1 MKMINVIY
9 NKLKNIKQFIYLSLA
24 MFFLMSNLVYGGDE
38 LNKVYAEIEKEHK
51 NFIKET
57 NKIREQFKSLTGVT
71 DSAEAMI
78 IDHAIEEMNQVME
91 FAHESFKDNDLEM
104 TAMTLDYIDRSL
116 NDINH
121 LVPKEFT
128 NDLSV
133 IDMGSMPEEHVQQIM
148 ETTQQMQVN
157 KKEKLTSLVEGMTE
171 IEQKGLNLFE
181 VSKNLNEIGVETLN
195 VEDIAK
201 AVSEDPS
208 LKAGVLEAVEKGV
221 SPEDFSKQLETMAEA
236 ERLGIAESTAKV
248 SEAFA
253 SLCERALLHDLF
265 VSLEFLP
272 WSGISNLNAAFK
284 IIETANQ
291 PNGGLMID
299 TWHHHRAGGKT
310 EDLLQIPGEKIIS
323 TQINGVLRKP
333 WDNMV
338 EETLSARLLP
348 GEGEN
353 DVVGFIKNLDK
364 IHSKAP
370 IGVEIFS
377 KELSKLPVVEIG
389 KTVGHAV
396 SETVDKARK
405 L

>member
-57 NKIREQFKSLTGVT
+57 KKIREQFKSLTGVT
-71 DSAEAMI
+71 DSAEAMM

-128 NDLSV
+128 NDLSG

-201 AVSEDPS
+201 AVSEDSS
-208 LKAGVLEAVEKGV
+208 LKAGVLEAVKKGV

-248 SEAFA
+248 SEAA
-253 SLCERALLHDLF
+253 EAVGLVKNAMP
-265 VSLEFLP
+265 SLETMQSDFFDADAH
-272 WSGISNLNAAFK
+272 NAAMAVLAAD
-284 IIETANQ
+284 IAS
-291 PNGGLMID
+291 
-299 TWHHHRAGGKT
+299 
-310 EDLLQIPGEKIIS
+310 GE
-323 TQINGVLRKP
+323 IN
-333 WDNMV
+333 
-338 EETLSARLLP
+338 SS
-348 GEGEN
+348 
-353 DVVGFIKNLDK
+353 I
-364 IHSKAP
+364 SKAEAAVP
-370 IGVEIFS
+370 TYTESDREAQIAKS
-377 KELSKLPVVEIG
+377 KRQ
-389 KTVGHAV
+389 
-396 SETVDKARK
+396 ETCPSCD
-405 L
+405 

>member
-24 MFFLMSNLVYGGDE
+24 MFFLMSNLVYGDDE
-38 LNKVYAEIEKEHK
+38 LNKVYAQIKKEHK

-57 NKIREQFKSLTGVT
+57 KKIREQFKSLTGVT

-78 IDHAIEEMNQVME
+78 IDNAIEEMNQVME

-133 IDMGSMPEEHVQQIM
+133 IDMDSMPEEHVQQIM

-236 ERLGIAESTAKV
+236 ERLGIAESTAAV
-248 SEAFA
+248 SEAA
-253 SLCERALLHDLF
+253 KAVGLVKNAMP
-265 VSLEFLP
+265 SLETMQSDFFDADAH
-272 WSGISNLNAAFK
+272 NAAMAELAAD
-284 IIETANQ
+284 IASGDINSS
-291 PNGGLMID
+291 
-299 TWHHHRAGGKT
+299 
-310 EDLLQIPGEKIIS
+310 IS
-323 TQINGVLRKP
+323 KAEAAVP
-333 WDNMV
+333 V
-338 EETLSARLLP
+338 YTLSDREAQ
-348 GEGEN
+348 
-353 DVVGFIKNLDK
+353 IAK
-364 IHSKAP
+364 SKRQ
-370 IGVEIFS
+370 
-377 KELSKLPVVEIG
+377 
-389 KTVGHAV
+389 
-396 SETVDKARK
+396 ETCPKCD
-405 L
+405 

>member
-57 NKIREQFKSLTGVT
+57 KKIREQFKSLTGVT

-133 IDMGSMPEEHVQQIM
+133 IDMDSMPEEHVQQIM

-181 VSKNLNEIGVETLN
+181 VSKNLNEIGVDTLN

-208 LKAGVLEAVEKGV
+208 LKAGVLEAVKKGV

-236 ERLGIAESTAKV
+236 ERLGIAESTAAV
-248 SEAFA
+248 SEAA
-253 SLCERALLHDLF
+253 EAVGLVKNAMP
-265 VSLEFLP
+265 SLETMQSDFFDADAH
-272 WSGISNLNAAFK
+272 NAAMAVLAAD
-284 IIETANQ
+284 IAS
-291 PNGGLMID
+291 
-299 TWHHHRAGGKT
+299 
-310 EDLLQIPGEKIIS
+310 GE
-323 TQINGVLRKP
+323 IN
-333 WDNMV
+333 
-338 EETLSARLLP
+338 SS
-348 GEGEN
+348 
-353 DVVGFIKNLDK
+353 I
-364 IHSKAP
+364 SKAQAAVP
-370 IGVEIFS
+370 VYTQSDREAQIAKS
-377 KELSKLPVVEIG
+377 KRQ
-389 KTVGHAV
+389 
-396 SETVDKARK
+396 ETCPQCD
-405 L
+405 

>member
-9 NKLKNIKQFIYLSLA
+9 NKLKNIKQFIYLRLA
-24 MFFLMSNLVYGGDE
+24 MFFLMANLVYGGDE

-57 NKIREQFKSLTGVT
+57 KKIREQFKSLTGVT

-78 IDHAIEEMNQVME
+78 IDRAIEEMNQVME

-133 IDMGSMPEEHVQQIM
+133 IDMGSMPEKHVQQIM

-236 ERLGIAESTAKV
+236 ERLGIAESTAAV
-248 SEAFA
+248 SEAA
-253 SLCERALLHDLF
+253 EAVGLVKNAMQ
-265 VSLEFLP
+265 SLETMQSDFFDADAH
-272 WSGISNLNAAFK
+272 NAAMAELAAD
-284 IIETANQ
+284 IAS
-291 PNGGLMID
+291 
-299 TWHHHRAGGKT
+299 
-310 EDLLQIPGEKIIS
+310 GE
-323 TQINGVLRKP
+323 IN
-333 WDNMV
+333 
-338 EETLSARLLP
+338 SS
-348 GEGEN
+348 
-353 DVVGFIKNLDK
+353 I
-364 IHSKAP
+364 SKAEAAVP
-370 IGVEIFS
+370 TYTESDREAQIAKS
-377 KELSKLPVVEIG
+377 KRQ
-389 KTVGHAV
+389 
-396 SETVDKARK
+396 ETCPSCD
-405 L
+405 

>member
-1 MKMINVIY
+1 MKMINVMHNI
-9 NKLKNIKQFIYLSLA
+9 LKNIKQFIYLSLA

-57 NKIREQFKSLTGVT
+57 KKIREQFKSLTGVT

-78 IDHAIEEMNQVME
+78 IDNAIEEMNQVME

-133 IDMGSMPEEHVQQIM
+133 IDMDSMPEEHVQQIM

-201 AVSEDPS
+201 AVSEDPA

-236 ERLGIAESTAKV
+236 ERLGIAESTAAV
-248 SEAFA
+248 SEAA
-253 SLCERALLHDLF
+253 EAVGLVKNAMP
-265 VSLEFLP
+265 SLETMQSDFFDADAH
-272 WSGISNLNAAFK
+272 NAAMAVLAAD
-284 IIETANQ
+284 IAS
-291 PNGGLMID
+291 
-299 TWHHHRAGGKT
+299 
-310 EDLLQIPGEKIIS
+310 GE
-323 TQINGVLRKP
+323 IN
-333 WDNMV
+333 
-338 EETLSARLLP
+338 SS
-348 GEGEN
+348 
-353 DVVGFIKNLDK
+353 I
-364 IHSKAP
+364 SKAQAAVP
-370 IGVEIFS
+370 VYTQSDREAQIAKS
-377 KELSKLPVVEIG
+377 KRQ
-389 KTVGHAV
+389 
-396 SETVDKARK
+396 ETCPQCD
-405 L
+405 

>member
-57 NKIREQFKSLTGVT
+57 KKIREQFKSLTGVT

-181 VSKNLNEIGVETLN
+181 VSKNLNDLGVETLN
-195 VEDIAK
+195 FEDIAK

-236 ERLGIAESTAKV
+236 ERLGIAESTAAV
-248 SEAFA
+248 SEAA
-253 SLCERALLHDLF
+253 EAVGLVKNAMP
-265 VSLEFLP
+265 SLETMQSDFFDADAH
-272 WSGISNLNAAFK
+272 NAAMAVLAAD
-284 IIETANQ
+284 IAS
-291 PNGGLMID
+291 
-299 TWHHHRAGGKT
+299 
-310 EDLLQIPGEKIIS
+310 GE
-323 TQINGVLRKP
+323 IN
-333 WDNMV
+333 
-338 EETLSARLLP
+338 SS
-348 GEGEN
+348 
-353 DVVGFIKNLDK
+353 I
-364 IHSKAP
+364 SKAQAAVP
-370 IGVEIFS
+370 VYTQSDREAQIAKS
-377 KELSKLPVVEIG
+377 KRQ
-389 KTVGHAV
+389 
-396 SETVDKARK
+396 ETCPKCD
-405 L
+405 

>member
-1 MKMINVIY
+1 MKMINVIS

-57 NKIREQFKSLTGVT
+57 KKIREQFKSLTGVT
-71 DSAEAMI
+71 DSPEAMI

-181 VSKNLNEIGVETLN
+181 VSKNLNEIGVDTLN

-236 ERLGIAESTAKV
+236 ERLGIAESTAAV
-248 SEAFA
+248 SEAA
-253 SLCERALLHDLF
+253 EAVGLVKNAMP
-265 VSLEFLP
+265 SLETMQSDFFDADAH
-272 WSGISNLNAAFK
+272 NAAMAELAAD
-284 IIETANQ
+284 IAS
-291 PNGGLMID
+291 GD
-299 TWHHHRAGGKT
+299 
-310 EDLLQIPGEKIIS
+310 
-323 TQINGVLRKP
+323 IN
-333 WDNMV
+333 
-338 EETLSARLLP
+338 SS
-348 GEGEN
+348 
-353 DVVGFIKNLDK
+353 I
-364 IHSKAP
+364 SKAEAAVP
-370 IGVEIFS
+370 VYTQSDREAQIAKS
-377 KELSKLPVVEIG
+377 KRQ
-389 KTVGHAV
+389 
-396 SETVDKARK
+396 ETCPKCD
-405 L
+405 

>member
-57 NKIREQFKSLTGVT
+57 KKIREQFKSLTGIT

-157 KKEKLTSLVEGMTE
+157 KKEKLTSLVEGMAE

-208 LKAGVLEAVEKGV
+208 LKAGVLEAVKKGV

-236 ERLGIAESTAKV
+236 ERLGIAESTAAV
-248 SEAFA
+248 SEAA
-253 SLCERALLHDLF
+253 EAVGLVKNAMP
-265 VSLEFLP
+265 SLETMQSDFFDADAH
-272 WSGISNLNAAFK
+272 NAAMAVLAAD
-284 IIETANQ
+284 IAS
-291 PNGGLMID
+291 GD
-299 TWHHHRAGGKT
+299 
-310 EDLLQIPGEKIIS
+310 
-323 TQINGVLRKP
+323 IN
-333 WDNMV
+333 
-338 EETLSARLLP
+338 SS
-348 GEGEN
+348 
-353 DVVGFIKNLDK
+353 I
-364 IHSKAP
+364 SKAQAAVP
-370 IGVEIFS
+370 VYTQSDREAQIAKS
-377 KELSKLPVVEIG
+377 KRQ
-389 KTVGHAV
+389 
-396 SETVDKARK
+396 ETCPQCD
-405 L
+405 

>member
-57 NKIREQFKSLTGVT
+57 KKIREQFKSLTGVT

-208 LKAGVLEAVEKGV
+208 LKAGVLEAVKKGV

-248 SEAFA
+248 SEAA
-253 SLCERALLHDLF
+253 EAVGLVKNAMP
-265 VSLEFLP
+265 SLETMQSDFFDADAH
-272 WSGISNLNAAFK
+272 NAAMAVLAAD
-284 IIETANQ
+284 IAS
-291 PNGGLMID
+291 
-299 TWHHHRAGGKT
+299 
-310 EDLLQIPGEKIIS
+310 GEINS
-323 TQINGVLRKP
+323 TI
-333 WDNMV
+333 
-338 EETLSARLLP
+338 
-348 GEGEN
+348 
-353 DVVGFIKNLDK
+353 
-364 IHSKAP
+364 SKAQAAVP
-370 IGVEIFS
+370 VYTQSDREAQIAKS
-377 KELSKLPVVEIG
+377 KRQEDCPKC
-389 KTVGHAV
+389 
-396 SETVDKARK
+396 D
-405 L
+405 

>member
-1 MKMINVIY
+1 MINVIY

-57 NKIREQFKSLTGVT
+57 KKIREQFKSLTGVT

-236 ERLGIAESTAKV
+236 ERLGIAESTAAV
-248 SEAFA
+248 SEAA
-253 SLCERALLHDLF
+253 EAVGLVKNAMP
-265 VSLEFLP
+265 SLETMQSDFFDADAH
-272 WSGISNLNAAFK
+272 NAAMAELAAD
-284 IIETANQ
+284 IAS
-291 PNGGLMID
+291 GD
-299 TWHHHRAGGKT
+299 
-310 EDLLQIPGEKIIS
+310 
-323 TQINGVLRKP
+323 IN
-333 WDNMV
+333 
-338 EETLSARLLP
+338 SS
-348 GEGEN
+348 
-353 DVVGFIKNLDK
+353 I
-364 IHSKAP
+364 SKAEAAVP
-370 IGVEIFS
+370 VYTQSDREAQIAKS
-377 KELSKLPVVEIG
+377 KRQ
-389 KTVGHAV
+389 
-396 SETVDKARK
+396 ETCPQCD
-405 L
+405 

>member
-57 NKIREQFKSLTGVT
+57 KKIREQFKSLTGVT

-133 IDMGSMPEEHVQQIM
+133 IDMDSMPEEHVQQIM

-208 LKAGVLEAVEKGV
+208 LKAGVLEAVKKGV

-236 ERLGIAESTAKV
+236 ERLGIAESTAAV
-248 SEAFA
+248 SEAA
-253 SLCERALLHDLF
+253 EAVGLVKNAMP
-265 VSLEFLP
+265 SLETMQSDFFDADAH
-272 WSGISNLNAAFK
+272 NAAMAVLAAD
-284 IIETANQ
+284 IAS
-291 PNGGLMID
+291 
-299 TWHHHRAGGKT
+299 
-310 EDLLQIPGEKIIS
+310 GE
-323 TQINGVLRKP
+323 IN
-333 WDNMV
+333 
-338 EETLSARLLP
+338 SS
-348 GEGEN
+348 
-353 DVVGFIKNLDK
+353 I
-364 IHSKAP
+364 SKAQAAVP
-370 IGVEIFS
+370 VYTQSDREAQIAKS
-377 KELSKLPVVEIG
+377 KRQ
-389 KTVGHAV
+389 
-396 SETVDKARK
+396 ETCPQCD
-405 L
+405 

>member
-57 NKIREQFKSLTGVT
+57 KKIREQFKSLTGVT

-133 IDMGSMPEEHVQQIM
+133 IDMDSMPEEHVQQIM
-148 ETTQQMQVN
+148 ETTQQIQVN

-236 ERLGIAESTAKV
+236 ERLGIAESTAAV
-248 SEAFA
+248 SEAA
-253 SLCERALLHDLF
+253 EAVGLVKNAMP
-265 VSLEFLP
+265 SLETMQSDFFDADAH
-272 WSGISNLNAAFK
+272 NAAMAVLAAD
-284 IIETANQ
+284 IAS
-291 PNGGLMID
+291 
-299 TWHHHRAGGKT
+299 
-310 EDLLQIPGEKIIS
+310 GE
-323 TQINGVLRKP
+323 IN
-333 WDNMV
+333 
-338 EETLSARLLP
+338 SS
-348 GEGEN
+348 
-353 DVVGFIKNLDK
+353 I
-364 IHSKAP
+364 SKAQAAVP
-370 IGVEIFS
+370 VYTQSDREAQIAKS
-377 KELSKLPVVEIG
+377 KRQ
-389 KTVGHAV
+389 
-396 SETVDKARK
+396 ETCPQCD
-405 L
+405 

>member
-1 MKMINVIY
+1 MKMINIIY

-57 NKIREQFKSLTGVT
+57 KKIREQFKSLTGVT

-128 NDLSV
+128 NDLSE
-133 IDMGSMPEEHVQQIM
+133 IDMSNMPEEHVQQIM

-236 ERLGIAESTAKV
+236 ERLGIAESTAAV
-248 SEAFA
+248 SEAA
-253 SLCERALLHDLF
+253 EAVGLVKNAMP
-265 VSLEFLP
+265 SLETMQSDFFDADAH
-272 WSGISNLNAAFK
+272 NAAMAVLAAD
-284 IIETANQ
+284 IAS
-291 PNGGLMID
+291 
-299 TWHHHRAGGKT
+299 
-310 EDLLQIPGEKIIS
+310 GE
-323 TQINGVLRKP
+323 IN
-333 WDNMV
+333 
-338 EETLSARLLP
+338 SS
-348 GEGEN
+348 
-353 DVVGFIKNLDK
+353 I
-364 IHSKAP
+364 SKAQAAVP
-370 IGVEIFS
+370 VYTQSDREKQIAKS
-377 KELSKLPVVEIG
+377 KRQ
-389 KTVGHAV
+389 
-396 SETVDKARK
+396 ETCPKCD
-405 L
+405 

>member
-57 NKIREQFKSLTGVT
+57 KKIREQFKSLTGVT
-71 DSAEAMI
+71 DSPEAMI

-133 IDMGSMPEEHVQQIM
+133 IDMTTMPEEDLQQIM
-148 ETTQQMQVN
+148 ETTQQMQVS
-157 KKEKLTSLVEGMTE
+157 KKEKLTTLVEGMTE

-236 ERLGIAESTAKV
+236 ERLGIAESTAAV
-248 SEAFA
+248 SEAA
-253 SLCERALLHDLF
+253 EAVGLVKNAMP
-265 VSLEFLP
+265 SLETMQSDFFDADAH
-272 WSGISNLNAAFK
+272 NAAMAELAAD
-284 IIETANQ
+284 IAS
-291 PNGGLMID
+291 GD
-299 TWHHHRAGGKT
+299 
-310 EDLLQIPGEKIIS
+310 
-323 TQINGVLRKP
+323 IN
-333 WDNMV
+333 
-338 EETLSARLLP
+338 SS
-348 GEGEN
+348 
-353 DVVGFIKNLDK
+353 I
-364 IHSKAP
+364 SKAEAAVP
-370 IGVEIFS
+370 TYTESDREAQIAKS
-377 KELSKLPVVEIG
+377 KRQ
-389 KTVGHAV
+389 
-396 SETVDKARK
+396 ETCPSCD
-405 L
+405 

>member
-1 MKMINVIY
+1 MKIINVMH
-9 NKLKNIKQFIYLSLA
+9 NTLKNIKQFIYLSLA

-57 NKIREQFKSLTGVT
+57 KKIREQFKSLTGVT

-78 IDHAIEEMNQVME
+78 IDNAIEEMNQVME

-201 AVSEDPS
+201 AVSEDSS
-208 LKAGVLEAVEKGV
+208 LKAGVLEAVKKGV
-221 SPEDFSKQLETMAEA
+221 SPEDFSKQLETIAEA
-236 ERLGIAESTAKV
+236 ERLGIAESTAAV
-248 SEAFA
+248 SEAA
-253 SLCERALLHDLF
+253 EAVGLVKNAMP
-265 VSLEFLP
+265 SLETMQSDFFDADAH
-272 WSGISNLNAAFK
+272 NAAMAVLAAD
-284 IIETANQ
+284 IAS
-291 PNGGLMID
+291 
-299 TWHHHRAGGKT
+299 
-310 EDLLQIPGEKIIS
+310 GE
-323 TQINGVLRKP
+323 IN
-333 WDNMV
+333 
-338 EETLSARLLP
+338 SS
-348 GEGEN
+348 
-353 DVVGFIKNLDK
+353 I
-364 IHSKAP
+364 SKAQAAVP
-370 IGVEIFS
+370 VYTQSDREAQIAKS
-377 KELSKLPVVEIG
+377 KRQ
-389 KTVGHAV
+389 
-396 SETVDKARK
+396 ETCPQCD
-405 L
+405 

>member
-57 NKIREQFKSLTGVT
+57 KKIREQFKSLTGVT

-128 NDLSV
+128 NDLSE
-133 IDMGSMPEEHVQQIM
+133 IDMSAMPEEELQQIM
-148 ETTQQMQVN
+148 ETTQQMQVS
-157 KKEKLTSLVEGMTE
+157 KKEKLTTLVEGMTE

-208 LKAGVLEAVEKGV
+208 LKAGVLEAVKKGV

-236 ERLGIAESTAKV
+236 ERLGIAESTAAV
-248 SEAFA
+248 SEAA
-253 SLCERALLHDLF
+253 EAVGLVKNAMP
-265 VSLEFLP
+265 SLETMQSDFFDADAH
-272 WSGISNLNAAFK
+272 NAAMAVLAAD
-284 IIETANQ
+284 IAS
-291 PNGGLMID
+291 
-299 TWHHHRAGGKT
+299 
-310 EDLLQIPGEKIIS
+310 GE
-323 TQINGVLRKP
+323 IN
-333 WDNMV
+333 
-338 EETLSARLLP
+338 SS
-348 GEGEN
+348 
-353 DVVGFIKNLDK
+353 I
-364 IHSKAP
+364 SKAQAAVP
-370 IGVEIFS
+370 VYTQSDREAQIAKS
-377 KELSKLPVVEIG
+377 KRQ
-389 KTVGHAV
+389 
-396 SETVDKARK
+396 ETCPQCD
-405 L
+405 

>member
-57 NKIREQFKSLTGVT
+57 KKIREQFKSLTGVT
-71 DSAEAMI
+71 DSPEAMI

-133 IDMGSMPEEHVQQIM
+133 IDMSAMPEEDLQQIM

-181 VSKNLNEIGVETLN
+181 VSKNLNEIGVDTLN

-236 ERLGIAESTAKV
+236 ERLGIAESTAAV
-248 SEAFA
+248 SEAA
-253 SLCERALLHDLF
+253 EAVGLVKNAMP
-265 VSLEFLP
+265 SLETMQSDFFDADAH
-272 WSGISNLNAAFK
+272 NAAMAELAAD
-284 IIETANQ
+284 IAS
-291 PNGGLMID
+291 GD
-299 TWHHHRAGGKT
+299 
-310 EDLLQIPGEKIIS
+310 
-323 TQINGVLRKP
+323 IN
-333 WDNMV
+333 
-338 EETLSARLLP
+338 SS
-348 GEGEN
+348 
-353 DVVGFIKNLDK
+353 I
-364 IHSKAP
+364 SKAEAAVP
-370 IGVEIFS
+370 TYTESDREAQIAKS
-377 KELSKLPVVEIG
+377 KRQ
-389 KTVGHAV
+389 
-396 SETVDKARK
+396 ETCPSCD
-405 L
+405 

>member
-57 NKIREQFKSLTGVT
+57 KKIREQFKSLTGVT

-78 IDHAIEEMNQVME
+78 IDNAIEEMNQVME

-208 LKAGVLEAVEKGV
+208 LKAGVLEAVKKGV

-236 ERLGIAESTAKV
+236 ERLGIAESTAAV
-248 SEAFA
+248 SEAA
-253 SLCERALLHDLF
+253 EAVGLVKNAMP
-265 VSLEFLP
+265 SLETMQSDFFDADAH
-272 WSGISNLNAAFK
+272 NAAMAVLAAD
-284 IIETANQ
+284 IAS
-291 PNGGLMID
+291 
-299 TWHHHRAGGKT
+299 
-310 EDLLQIPGEKIIS
+310 GE
-323 TQINGVLRKP
+323 IN
-333 WDNMV
+333 
-338 EETLSARLLP
+338 SS
-348 GEGEN
+348 
-353 DVVGFIKNLDK
+353 I
-364 IHSKAP
+364 SKAEAAVP
-370 IGVEIFS
+370 TYTESDREAQIAKS
-377 KELSKLPVVEIG
+377 KRQ
-389 KTVGHAV
+389 
-396 SETVDKARK
+396 ETCPQCD
-405 L
+405 

>member
-57 NKIREQFKSLTGVT
+57 KKIREQFKSLTGVT

-78 IDHAIEEMNQVME
+78 IDNAIEEMNQVME

-181 VSKNLNEIGVETLN
+181 VSKNLNEIGVDTLN

-208 LKAGVLEAVEKGV
+208 LKAGVLEAVKKGV

-236 ERLGIAESTAKV
+236 ERLGIAESTAAV
-248 SEAFA
+248 SEAA
-253 SLCERALLHDLF
+253 EAVGLVKNAMP
-265 VSLEFLP
+265 SLETMQSDFFDADAH
-272 WSGISNLNAAFK
+272 NAAMAELAAD
-284 IIETANQ
+284 IAS
-291 PNGGLMID
+291 GD
-299 TWHHHRAGGKT
+299 
-310 EDLLQIPGEKIIS
+310 
-323 TQINGVLRKP
+323 IN
-333 WDNMV
+333 
-338 EETLSARLLP
+338 SS
-348 GEGEN
+348 
-353 DVVGFIKNLDK
+353 I
-364 IHSKAP
+364 SKAEAAVP
-370 IGVEIFS
+370 VYTQSDREAQIAKS
-377 KELSKLPVVEIG
+377 KRQ
-389 KTVGHAV
+389 
-396 SETVDKARK
+396 ETCPKCD
-405 L
+405 

>member
-57 NKIREQFKSLTGVT
+57 KKIREQFKSLTGVT

-133 IDMGSMPEEHVQQIM
+133 IDMDSMPEEHVQQIM

-181 VSKNLNEIGVETLN
+181 VSKNLNEIGVDTLN

-236 ERLGIAESTAKV
+236 ERLGIAESTAAV
-248 SEAFA
+248 SEAA
-253 SLCERALLHDLF
+253 EAVGLVKNAMP
-265 VSLEFLP
+265 SLETMQSDFFDADAH
-272 WSGISNLNAAFK
+272 NAAMAVLAAD
-284 IIETANQ
+284 IAS
-291 PNGGLMID
+291 
-299 TWHHHRAGGKT
+299 
-310 EDLLQIPGEKIIS
+310 GE
-323 TQINGVLRKP
+323 IN
-333 WDNMV
+333 
-338 EETLSARLLP
+338 SS
-348 GEGEN
+348 
-353 DVVGFIKNLDK
+353 I
-364 IHSKAP
+364 SKAQAAVP
-370 IGVEIFS
+370 VYTQSDREAQIAKS
-377 KELSKLPVVEIG
+377 KSQ
-389 KTVGHAV
+389 
-396 SETVDKARK
+396 ETCPKCD
-405 L
+405 

>member
-1 MKMINVIY
+1 MKIINVIC

-57 NKIREQFKSLTGVT
+57 KKIREQFKSLTGVT

-78 IDHAIEEMNQVME
+78 IDNAIEEMNQVME

-133 IDMGSMPEEHVQQIM
+133 IDMDSMPEEHVQQIM

-208 LKAGVLEAVEKGV
+208 LKAGVLEAVKKGV

-236 ERLGIAESTAKV
+236 ERLGIAESTAAV
-248 SEAFA
+248 SEAA
-253 SLCERALLHDLF
+253 EAVGLVKNAMP
-265 VSLEFLP
+265 SLETMQSDFFDADAH
-272 WSGISNLNAAFK
+272 NAAMAVLAAD
-284 IIETANQ
+284 IAS
-291 PNGGLMID
+291 
-299 TWHHHRAGGKT
+299 
-310 EDLLQIPGEKIIS
+310 GE
-323 TQINGVLRKP
+323 IN
-333 WDNMV
+333 
-338 EETLSARLLP
+338 SS
-348 GEGEN
+348 
-353 DVVGFIKNLDK
+353 I
-364 IHSKAP
+364 SKAQAAVP
-370 IGVEIFS
+370 VYTQSDREAQIAKS
-377 KELSKLPVVEIG
+377 KRQ
-389 KTVGHAV
+389 
-396 SETVDKARK
+396 ETCPQCD
-405 L
+405 

>member
-57 NKIREQFKSLTGVT
+57 KKIREQFKSLTGVT

-133 IDMGSMPEEHVQQIM
+133 IDMSGMPEEHVQQIM
-148 ETTQQMQVN
+148 ETTQQMQAS
-157 KKEKLTSLVEGMTE
+157 KKEKLTTLVEGMTE
-171 IEQKGLNLFE
+171 IEQKGLNLFK

-236 ERLGIAESTAKV
+236 ERLGIAESTAAV
-248 SEAFA
+248 SEAA
-253 SLCERALLHDLF
+253 EAVGLVKNAMP
-265 VSLEFLP
+265 SLETMQSDFFDADAH
-272 WSGISNLNAAFK
+272 NAAMAVLAAD
-284 IIETANQ
+284 IAS
-291 PNGGLMID
+291 
-299 TWHHHRAGGKT
+299 
-310 EDLLQIPGEKIIS
+310 GE
-323 TQINGVLRKP
+323 IN
-333 WDNMV
+333 
-338 EETLSARLLP
+338 SS
-348 GEGEN
+348 
-353 DVVGFIKNLDK
+353 I
-364 IHSKAP
+364 SKAQAAVP
-370 IGVEIFS
+370 VYTQSDREAQIAKS
-377 KELSKLPVVEIG
+377 KRQ
-389 KTVGHAV
+389 
-396 SETVDKARK
+396 ETCPKCD
-405 L
+405 

>member
-57 NKIREQFKSLTGVT
+57 KKIREQFKSLTGVT

-133 IDMGSMPEEHVQQIM
+133 IDMDSMPEEHVQQIM

-208 LKAGVLEAVEKGV
+208 LKSGVLEAVKKGV

-236 ERLGIAESTAKV
+236 ERLGIAESTAAV
-248 SEAFA
+248 SEAA
-253 SLCERALLHDLF
+253 EAVGLVKNAMP
-265 VSLEFLP
+265 SLETMQSDFFDADAH
-272 WSGISNLNAAFK
+272 NAAMAVLAAD
-284 IIETANQ
+284 IAS
-291 PNGGLMID
+291 
-299 TWHHHRAGGKT
+299 
-310 EDLLQIPGEKIIS
+310 GE
-323 TQINGVLRKP
+323 IN
-333 WDNMV
+333 
-338 EETLSARLLP
+338 SS
-348 GEGEN
+348 
-353 DVVGFIKNLDK
+353 I
-364 IHSKAP
+364 SKAQAAVP
-370 IGVEIFS
+370 VYTQSDREAQIAKS
-377 KELSKLPVVEIG
+377 KRQ
-389 KTVGHAV
+389 
-396 SETVDKARK
+396 ETCPKCD
-405 L
+405 

>member
-57 NKIREQFKSLTGVT
+57 KKIRKQFKSLTGVT
-71 DSAEAMI
+71 DSDEAMI

-133 IDMGSMPEEHVQQIM
+133 IDMDSMPEEHVQQIM

-236 ERLGIAESTAKV
+236 ERLGIAESTAAV
-248 SEAFA
+248 SEAA
-253 SLCERALLHDLF
+253 KAVGLVKNAMP
-265 VSLEFLP
+265 SLETMQSDFFDADAH
-272 WSGISNLNAAFK
+272 NAAMAELAAD
-284 IIETANQ
+284 IASGDINSS
-291 PNGGLMID
+291 
-299 TWHHHRAGGKT
+299 
-310 EDLLQIPGEKIIS
+310 IS
-323 TQINGVLRKP
+323 KAEAAVP
-333 WDNMV
+333 V
-338 EETLSARLLP
+338 YTLSDREAQ
-348 GEGEN
+348 
-353 DVVGFIKNLDK
+353 IAK
-364 IHSKAP
+364 SKRQ
-370 IGVEIFS
+370 
-377 KELSKLPVVEIG
+377 
-389 KTVGHAV
+389 
-396 SETVDKARK
+396 ETCPSCD
-405 L
+405 

>member
-57 NKIREQFKSLTGVT
+57 KKIREQFKSLTGVT

-236 ERLGIAESTAKV
+236 ERLGIAESTAAV
-248 SEAFA
+248 SEAA
-253 SLCERALLHDLF
+253 EAVGLVKNAMP
-265 VSLEFLP
+265 SLETMQSDFFDADAH
-272 WSGISNLNAAFK
+272 NAAMAELAAD
-284 IIETANQ
+284 IAS
-291 PNGGLMID
+291 GD
-299 TWHHHRAGGKT
+299 
-310 EDLLQIPGEKIIS
+310 
-323 TQINGVLRKP
+323 IN
-333 WDNMV
+333 
-338 EETLSARLLP
+338 SS
-348 GEGEN
+348 
-353 DVVGFIKNLDK
+353 I
-364 IHSKAP
+364 SKAEAAVP
-370 IGVEIFS
+370 VYTQSDREAQIAKS
-377 KELSKLPVVEIG
+377 KRQ
-389 KTVGHAV
+389 
-396 SETVDKARK
+396 ETCPKCD
-405 L
+405 

>member
-1 MKMINVIY
+1 MKMINVIS

-57 NKIREQFKSLTGVT
+57 KKIREQFKSLTGVT

-133 IDMGSMPEEHVQQIM
+133 IDMDSMPEEHVQQIM

-157 KKEKLTSLVEGMTE
+157 KKEKLTSLVKGMTE

-201 AVSEDPS
+201 AVSEDPA

-236 ERLGIAESTAKV
+236 ERLGIAESTAAV
-248 SEAFA
+248 SEAA
-253 SLCERALLHDLF
+253 EAVGLVKNAMP
-265 VSLEFLP
+265 SLETMQSDFFDADAH
-272 WSGISNLNAAFK
+272 NAAMAELAAD
-284 IIETANQ
+284 IAS
-291 PNGGLMID
+291 GD
-299 TWHHHRAGGKT
+299 
-310 EDLLQIPGEKIIS
+310 
-323 TQINGVLRKP
+323 IN
-333 WDNMV
+333 
-338 EETLSARLLP
+338 SS
-348 GEGEN
+348 
-353 DVVGFIKNLDK
+353 I
-364 IHSKAP
+364 SKAEAAVP
-370 IGVEIFS
+370 TYTESDREAQIAKS
-377 KELSKLPVVEIG
+377 KRQ
-389 KTVGHAV
+389 
-396 SETVDKARK
+396 ETCPSCD
-405 L
+405 

>member
-1 MKMINVIY
+1 MKMINVMH
-9 NKLKNIKQFIYLSLA
+9 NTLKNIKQFIYLSLA

-57 NKIREQFKSLTGVT
+57 KKIREQFKSLTGVT
-71 DSAEAMI
+71 DSAEAMM

-133 IDMGSMPEEHVQQIM
+133 IDMDNMPEEHVQQIM

-157 KKEKLTSLVEGMTE
+157 KKEKLTSLVKGMTE

-201 AVSEDPS
+201 AVSEDSS
-208 LKAGVLEAVEKGV
+208 LKAGVLEAVKKGV

-236 ERLGIAESTAKV
+236 ERLGIAESTAAV
-248 SEAFA
+248 SEAA
-253 SLCERALLHDLF
+253 KAVGLVKNAMP
-265 VSLEFLP
+265 SLETMQSDFFDADAH
-272 WSGISNLNAAFK
+272 NAAMAELAAD
-284 IIETANQ
+284 IASGDINSS
-291 PNGGLMID
+291 
-299 TWHHHRAGGKT
+299 
-310 EDLLQIPGEKIIS
+310 IS
-323 TQINGVLRKP
+323 KAEAAVP
-333 WDNMV
+333 V
-338 EETLSARLLP
+338 YTLSDREAQ
-348 GEGEN
+348 
-353 DVVGFIKNLDK
+353 IAK
-364 IHSKAP
+364 SKRQ
-370 IGVEIFS
+370 
-377 KELSKLPVVEIG
+377 
-389 KTVGHAV
+389 
-396 SETVDKARK
+396 ETCPKCD
-405 L
+405 

>member
-57 NKIREQFKSLTGVT
+57 KKIREQFKSLTGVT

-133 IDMGSMPEEHVQQIM
+133 IDMDSMPEEHVQQIM

-181 VSKNLNEIGVETLN
+181 VSKNLNEIGVDTLN

-236 ERLGIAESTAKV
+236 ERLGIAESTAAV
-248 SEAFA
+248 SEAA
-253 SLCERALLHDLF
+253 EAAGLVKNAMP
-265 VSLEFLP
+265 SLETMQSDFFDADAH
-272 WSGISNLNAAFK
+272 NAAMAELAADIASGDINSSISK
-284 IIETANQ
+284 AEAAVPTY
-291 PNGGLMID
+291 
-299 TWHHHRAGGKT
+299 T
-310 EDLLQIPGEKIIS
+310 EDDRAAQVARSKR
-323 TQINGVLRKP
+323 Q
-333 WDNMV
+333 
-338 EETLSARLLP
+338 ETCP
-348 GEGEN
+348 QC
-353 DVVGFIKNLDK
+353 D
-364 IHSKAP
+364 
-370 IGVEIFS
+370 
-377 KELSKLPVVEIG
+377 
-389 KTVGHAV
+389 
-396 SETVDKARK
+396 
-405 L
+405 

>member
-57 NKIREQFKSLTGVT
+57 KKIREQFKSLTGVT

-133 IDMGSMPEEHVQQIM
+133 IDMSSMPEEHVQQIM

-181 VSKNLNEIGVETLN
+181 VSKNLNEIGVDTLN

-208 LKAGVLEAVEKGV
+208 LKSGVLEAVKKGV

-236 ERLGIAESTAKV
+236 ERLGIAESTAAV
-248 SEAFA
+248 SEAA
-253 SLCERALLHDLF
+253 EAVGLVKNAMP
-265 VSLEFLP
+265 SLETMQSDFFDADAH
-272 WSGISNLNAAFK
+272 NAAMAELAAD
-284 IIETANQ
+284 IAS
-291 PNGGLMID
+291 GD
-299 TWHHHRAGGKT
+299 
-310 EDLLQIPGEKIIS
+310 
-323 TQINGVLRKP
+323 IN
-333 WDNMV
+333 
-338 EETLSARLLP
+338 SS
-348 GEGEN
+348 
-353 DVVGFIKNLDK
+353 I
-364 IHSKAP
+364 SKAEAAVP
-370 IGVEIFS
+370 TYTESDREAQIAKS
-377 KELSKLPVVEIG
+377 KRQ
-389 KTVGHAV
+389 
-396 SETVDKARK
+396 ETCPSCD
-405 L
+405 

>member
-9 NKLKNIKQFIYLSLA
+9 NNLKNIKQFIYLSLA

-57 NKIREQFKSLTGVT
+57 SKIRKQLNSLSIEDGGGSPGT
-71 DSAEAMI
+71 EI
-78 IDHAIEEMNQVME
+78 IDFAIEEMDQVME
-91 FAHESFKDNDLEM
+91 FAQESFKDNDLEM

-148 ETTQQMQVN
+148 ETTQQMQVS

-236 ERLGIAESTAKV
+236 ERLGIAESTAAV
-248 SEAFA
+248 SEAA
-253 SLCERALLHDLF
+253 EAVGLVKNAMP
-265 VSLEFLP
+265 SLETMQSDFFDADAH
-272 WSGISNLNAAFK
+272 NAAMAELAADIASGDINSSISK
-284 IIETANQ
+284 AEAAVPTY
-291 PNGGLMID
+291 
-299 TWHHHRAGGKT
+299 T
-310 EDLLQIPGEKIIS
+310 EDDRAAQVAKS
-323 TQINGVLRKP
+323 KRQ
-333 WDNMV
+333 
-338 EETLSARLLP
+338 ETCP
-348 GEGEN
+348 QC
-353 DVVGFIKNLDK
+353 D
-364 IHSKAP
+364 
-370 IGVEIFS
+370 
-377 KELSKLPVVEIG
+377 
-389 KTVGHAV
+389 
-396 SETVDKARK
+396 
-405 L
+405 

>member
-57 NKIREQFKSLTGVT
+57 KKIREQFKSLTGVT

-78 IDHAIEEMNQVME
+78 IDNAIEEMNQVME

-121 LVPKEFT
+121 LVPKEFS

-133 IDMGSMPEEHVQQIM
+133 IDMDSMPEEHVQQIM
-148 ETTQQMQVN
+148 ETTQQMQVS

-181 VSKNLNEIGVETLN
+181 VSKNLNEIGVDTLN

-236 ERLGIAESTAKV
+236 ERLGIAESTAAV
-248 SEAFA
+248 SEAA
-253 SLCERALLHDLF
+253 EAVGLVKNAMP
-265 VSLEFLP
+265 SLETMQSDFFDADAH
-272 WSGISNLNAAFK
+272 NAAMAELAAD
-284 IIETANQ
+284 IAS
-291 PNGGLMID
+291 GD
-299 TWHHHRAGGKT
+299 
-310 EDLLQIPGEKIIS
+310 
-323 TQINGVLRKP
+323 IN
-333 WDNMV
+333 
-338 EETLSARLLP
+338 SS
-348 GEGEN
+348 
-353 DVVGFIKNLDK
+353 I
-364 IHSKAP
+364 SKAEAAVP
-370 IGVEIFS
+370 VYTQSDREAQIAKS
-377 KELSKLPVVEIG
+377 KRQENCPKC
-389 KTVGHAV
+389 
-396 SETVDKARK
+396 D
-405 L
+405 

>member
-1 MKMINVIY
+1 MKMINVMHNI
-9 NKLKNIKQFIYLSLA
+9 LKNIKQFIYLSLA

-57 NKIREQFKSLTGVT
+57 KKIRKQFKSLTGVT

-128 NDLSV
+128 NDLSE
-133 IDMGSMPEEHVQQIM
+133 IDMKNLPKEDLQNIM
-148 ETTQQMQVN
+148 ETSQQVQIS

-208 LKAGVLEAVEKGV
+208 LKAGVLEAVKKGV

-236 ERLGIAESTAKV
+236 ERLGIAASTALV
-248 SEAFA
+248 SESAKA
-253 SLCERALLHDLF
+253 AGLVKNAMP
-265 VSLEFLP
+265 SLETMQSDFFDADAHNKAMAELAADIA
-272 WSGISNLNAAFK
+272 SGDINSSISKAEAAVP
-284 IIETANQ
+284 TY
-291 PNGGLMID
+291 
-299 TWHHHRAGGKT
+299 T
-310 EDLLQIPGEKIIS
+310 EDDRAAQIAKS
-323 TQINGVLRKP
+323 KRQ
-333 WDNMV
+333 
-338 EETLSARLLP
+338 ETCPSC
-348 GEGEN
+348 
-353 DVVGFIKNLDK
+353 D
-364 IHSKAP
+364 
-370 IGVEIFS
+370 
-377 KELSKLPVVEIG
+377 
-389 KTVGHAV
+389 
-396 SETVDKARK
+396 
-405 L
+405 

>member
-1 MKMINVIY
+1 MKMINVMHNI
-9 NKLKNIKQFIYLSLA
+9 LKNIKQFVYLSLA
-24 MFFLMSNLVYGGDE
+24 LFFLMSNLVYGDDD
-38 LNKVYAEIEKEHK
+38 LNKVYAEIEKQHK

-57 NKIREQFKSLTGVT
+57 KKIRKQLNSLSIEDGGGSPGT
-71 DSAEAMI
+71 EI
-78 IDHAIEEMNQVME
+78 IDFAIEEMDQVME

-116 NDINH
+116 TDINH

-133 IDMGSMPEEHVQQIM
+133 IDMDSMPEEHVQQIM

-236 ERLGIAESTAKV
+236 ERLGIAESTAAV
-248 SEAFA
+248 SEAA
-253 SLCERALLHDLF
+253 EAVGLVKNAMP
-265 VSLEFLP
+265 SLETMQSDFFDADAH
-272 WSGISNLNAAFK
+272 NAAMAELAAD
-284 IIETANQ
+284 IASGDIN
-291 PNGGLMID
+291 
-299 TWHHHRAGGKT
+299 
-310 EDLLQIPGEKIIS
+310 S
-323 TQINGVLRKP
+323 TI
-333 WDNMV
+333 
-338 EETLSARLLP
+338 
-348 GEGEN
+348 
-353 DVVGFIKNLDK
+353 
-364 IHSKAP
+364 SKAEAAVP
-370 IGVEIFS
+370 VYTQSDREAQIAKS
-377 KELSKLPVVEIG
+377 KRQ
-389 KTVGHAV
+389 
-396 SETVDKARK
+396 ETCPKCD
-405 L
+405 

>member
-57 NKIREQFKSLTGVT
+57 KKIREQFKSLTGVT

-133 IDMGSMPEEHVQQIM
+133 IDMDSMPEEHVQEIM

-208 LKAGVLEAVEKGV
+208 LKAGVLEAVKKGV

-236 ERLGIAESTAKV
+236 ERLGIAESTAAV
-248 SEAFA
+248 SEAA
-253 SLCERALLHDLF
+253 KAVGLVKNAMP
-265 VSLEFLP
+265 SLETMQSDFFDADAH
-272 WSGISNLNAAFK
+272 NAAMAELAAD
-284 IIETANQ
+284 IASGDINST
-291 PNGGLMID
+291 
-299 TWHHHRAGGKT
+299 
-310 EDLLQIPGEKIIS
+310 IS
-323 TQINGVLRKP
+323 KAEAAVP
-333 WDNMV
+333 V
-338 EETLSARLLP
+338 YTLSDREAQ
-348 GEGEN
+348 
-353 DVVGFIKNLDK
+353 IAK
-364 IHSKAP
+364 SKRQ
-370 IGVEIFS
+370 
-377 KELSKLPVVEIG
+377 
-389 KTVGHAV
+389 
-396 SETVDKARK
+396 ETCPKCD
-405 L
+405 